1 MARTLAA
8 FPWEDLPTGSTVVDV
23 GGGIGST
30 TMVLA
35 GRYENLNFVVQDR
48 EFVVEMGK
56 KVCFHNLFYIS
67 PFESTDG
74 LVDQ

>member
-1 MARTLAA
+1 
-8 FPWEDLPTGSTVVDV
+8 VDV

-48 EFVVEMGK
+48 EFVVEIGK
-56 KVCFHNLFYIS
+56 KVRA
-67 PFESTDG
+67 
-74 LVDQ
+74 